1 MIIRFKRNKYFL
13 LFKILNK
20 LIIIFNY
27 IKSYIVTN
35 YNFHLIEIGKIN
47 KLDENIIINKPQNIR
62 IGNNNFIGKNV
73 HLIAHDKITI
83 GNNCA
88 IAADCKFITRN
99 HDYSNK
105 DIPVSEQP
113 YIYKPIN
120 IGDDVWFGYN
130 VVVLP
135 GVNIGNGCVV
145 AAGSVVSKSFSEY
158 SVIGGVPAKL
168 IKKRG

>member
-1 MIIRFKRNKYFL
+1 MIIRFKRTKYIL
-13 LFKILNK
+13 LVRIMNK
-20 LIIIFNY
+20 LIIILKFL
-27 IKSYIVTN
+27 KSYIVISN
-35 YNFHLIEIGKIN
+35 NFHMTEIGKIN
-47 KLDENIIINKPQNIR
+47 KLDESITINKPKNIK

-99 HDYSNK
+99 HGYSDKN
-105 DIPVSEQP
+105 ILIVEQP
-113 YIYKPIN
+113 YIYQPIN

-130 VVVLP
+130 VIVLP

-145 AAGSVVSKSFSEY
+145 ASGSVVNKSFPEY

-168 IKKRG
+168 LKKRS